1 MSGNHPSGT
10 LTRNAALAS
19 VAVALLLIGLKGF
32 AAFETGS
39 VAMLGSLADSFEHVV
54 VTASRSDRSI
64 EQAELAA
71 MAEKY
76 WPGQVTT
83 SGGVA
88 LAMQVAREIATRDE
102 YEAIVITGSL
112 SVVGEALKTIQE
124 ENNED

>member
-1 MSGNHPSGT
+1 
-10 LTRNAALAS
+10 
-19 VAVALLLIGLKGF
+19 
-32 AAFETGS
+32 
-39 VAMLGSLADSFEHVV
+39 
-54 VTASRSDRSI
+54 
-64 EQAELAA
+64 

-76 WPGQVTT
+76 WPSQVTT

-88 LAMQVAREIATRDE
+88 LAMQVAREIAAREE